1 MVEIYQILFLNFLRD
16 CVSISLTNDM
26 ADQDDYLGSEIL
38 TTLLLPLAVVFE
50 NINVIWKKQWTT
62 KHRKLWYGG
71 TNQLYILHDKGAN
84 MIKITLVD
92 NDKVI
97 SDNVKLC
104 KIFSNFF
111 QDMVKDLLLV
121 TVLIF
126 LIILIAI
133 L

>member
-1 MVEIYQILFLNFLRD
+1 
-16 CVSISLTNDM
+16 
-26 ADQDDYLGSEIL
+26 
-38 TTLLLPLAVVFE
+38 
-50 NINVIWKKQWTT
+50 
-62 KHRKLWYGG
+62 
-71 TNQLYILHDKGAN
+71 

-126 LIILIAI
+126 LIILIVI